1 MYCNHAIFVHF
12 VRVWM
17 DVLMDAYIVKLTAIG
32 HIFNPLYRAKNIGT
46 VRLGKL
52 FRIFSRMRLTML
64 LLKVLSAITPLPLFF
79 GCKNFLKYKQ
89 ASGSMT
95 QTVSKRS
102 FIHLKHLSRNSSWR
116 GPLHHTLRFH
126 NAVIPSKNEIPLV
139 KEMNKNVK
147 THRHL
152 VRKMNGLKK
161 Y

>member
-1 MYCNHAIFVHF
+1 
-12 VRVWM
+12 
-17 DVLMDAYIVKLTAIG
+17 MDAYIVELTATG
-32 HIFNPLYRAKNIGT
+32 YIFNSLYKTKNIKT
-46 VRLGKL
+46 VRLEKL
-52 FRIFSRMRLTML
+52 FRISSRICLTML
-64 LLKVLSAITPLPLFF
+64 LLKVLSAITLPLFLV
-79 GCKNFLKYKQ
+79 CTNFLKHKQ

-95 QTVSKRS
+95 QTVFKRS